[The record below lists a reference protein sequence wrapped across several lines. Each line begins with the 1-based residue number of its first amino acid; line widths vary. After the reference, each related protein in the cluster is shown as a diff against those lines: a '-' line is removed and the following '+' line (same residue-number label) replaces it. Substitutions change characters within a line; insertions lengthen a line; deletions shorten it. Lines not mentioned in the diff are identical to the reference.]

1 MRIGLILVLILLSAT
16 AFSSAEGYCHE
27 DNCFTNRGYINLDGE
42 HLHVYY
48 NSLFTIG
55 KNWFVVFHVTGTNTD
70 YDIGLSFEDGNSKSL
85 TIPGG
90 SSNYTDS
97 VSFPG
102 STFASEK
109 FDFDLN
115 LTITRSQDGEVVA
128 NSTFRI
134 DINEPSDDD
143 MLYLWGG
150 MTVFWIAIGAY
161 VLYLSNKVGELR
173 NKVEEIDK

>member
-1 MRIGLILVLILLSAT
+1 MRLGLILMLILLSAT
-16 AFSSAEGYCHE
+16 AFSSAERYCHE
-27 DNCFTNRGYINLDGE
+27 DNCFTNRGYINLNGE
-42 HLHVYY
+42 DLHVYY

-55 KNWFVVFHVTGTNTD
+55 ENWFVVFHVTGTDTD
-70 YDIGLSFEDGNSKSL
+70 YDVILSFGDGHSKSL
-85 TIPGG
+85 KISEG

-128 NSTFRI
+128 NSTLSI

-143 MLYLWGG
+143 MFYLWGG
-150 MTVFWIAIGAY
+150 MTVFWVAIGAY
-161 VLYLSNKVGELR
+161 VLYLSNKIEKLE
-173 NKVEEIDK
+173 NKVEGIDK